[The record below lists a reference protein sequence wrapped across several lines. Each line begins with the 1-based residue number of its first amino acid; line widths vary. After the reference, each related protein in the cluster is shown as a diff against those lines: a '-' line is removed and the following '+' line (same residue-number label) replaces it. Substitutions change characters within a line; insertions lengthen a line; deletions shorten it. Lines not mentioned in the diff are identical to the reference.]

1 MADQN
6 NNTNIALEQ
15 GGDAFFFYQG
25 RVDAESLKAM
35 LYKKTQT
42 QIVLNSA
49 GLLSTVSIPDVG
61 FVVYSLT
68 TAASNASAWLGGC
81 VAGEE
86 KILYFRTTGA
96 VASVFISMDAGVTL
110 WGPIG
115 VVSHIHAHGS
125 AASNPVIVLRGI
137 ADDTWA
143 VVDYRGQVDLA
154 AGA

>member
-15 GGDAFFFYQG
+15 GGDAFFFYQE
-25 RVDAESLKAM
+25 RVSAESLKAL
-35 LYKKTQT
+35 LYKKTQV
-42 QIVLNSA
+42 QIVANSA
-49 GLLSTVSIPDVG
+49 GRLSTISIPDVG
-61 FVVYSLT
+61 FVIFSLA

-81 VAGEE
+81 IAGEE
-86 KILYFRTTGA
+86 KVLYFRTTGA
-96 VASVFISMDAGVTL
+96 VASVFISMDASVTL

-115 VVSHIHAHGS
+115 LVSHIHAHGS
-125 AASNPVIVLRGI
+125 AASNPVITLRGI

-143 VVDYRGQVDLA
+143 VVDTRGYVDLA